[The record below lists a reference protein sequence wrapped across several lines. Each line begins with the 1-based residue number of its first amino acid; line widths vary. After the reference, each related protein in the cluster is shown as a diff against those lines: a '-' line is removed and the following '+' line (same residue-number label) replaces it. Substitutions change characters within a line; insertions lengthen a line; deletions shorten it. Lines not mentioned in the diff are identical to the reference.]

1 MLSGKHLIDGS
12 WVEGGGTF
20 QTVSP
25 ATGEVLQAAVFDADE
40 ATVALAAEAA
50 ERAFFA
56 YSSTSVAERAGFLR
70 QIADEIEARGN
81 ALTEIAGKET
91 ALPDMRLNGERGRT
105 AGQLRLFADWIEE
118 GSCFDARIDRAMPDR
133 QPLPKPDVRL
143 VLKPLGPVGVFGAS
157 NFPLAFST
165 AGGDTAAAL
174 AAGCPVVVKG
184 HPAHAGTAEI
194 VADAIKAAIE
204 KTGMPSGTFGLVQ
217 GASQASGKALVTHP
231 LIKAIG
237 FTGSLRGGR
246 ALFDLAVS
254 RPEPIPFYGELG
266 SINPT
271 FILPAALSARG
282 NEIAT
287 GWAQSLTMGV
297 GQFCTNP
304 GLVVAVEGPHL
315 DAFLADASKALGD
328 VSAQTMLTAG
338 IAKAYTSAIAEREAS
353 GKVSVKVKGAAAG
366 GACDAAPVVFE
377 VTSDIWLENPA
388 LHDEVFGPAA
398 VVVRCPDLNAMQEV
412 AAGLEGQLTATF
424 IMDDGDLD
432 AVKSLLP
439 VVERK
444 VGRLIRNNFPTGV
457 EVCHSMMHGGP
468 YPASTDVRS
477 TSVGTKAIERF
488 LRPVAYQN
496 FLQDMLPA
504 PLLDQAG
511 TPQLDDGQRK
521 TR

>member
-1 MLSGKHLIDGS
+1 MLTGKHLIDGA
-12 WVEGGGTF
+12 WVTGGGTF
-20 QTVSP
+20 KTVSP
-25 ATGEVLQAAVFDADE
+25 ATGETLQAVVHDADAE
-40 ATVALAAEAA
+40 TVAKAAEAA
-50 ERAFFA
+50 ESAFAA
-56 YSSTSVAERAGFLR
+56 YSTTSVAARAAFLR
-70 QIADEIEARGN
+70 AIADEIEARG
-81 ALTEIAGKET
+81 ADLTKTGCAET
-91 ALPDMRLNGERGRT
+91 ALPEMRLNGERGRT
-105 AGQLRLFADWIEE
+105 TGQLRLFADWIEE

-133 QPLPKPDVRL
+133 APLPRPDIRL
-143 VLKPLGPVGVFGAS
+143 MLKPIGPVGVFGAS

-165 AGGDTAAAL
+165 AGGDTASAL

-194 VADAIKAAIE
+194 VAEAIRVAIE

-217 GASQASGKALVTHP
+217 GASQASGGALVTHP

-266 SINPT
+266 SVNPT
-271 FILPAALSARG
+271 FLMPHALASRG
-282 NEIAT
+282 SEIAA

-304 GLVVAVEGPHL
+304 GLVIGLDGPDL
-315 DAFLADASKALGD
+315 DAFLSDACKALGD
-328 VSAQTMLTAG
+328 VPAQTMLTAG
-338 IAKAYTSAIAEREAS
+338 IAKAYAAAVSEREA
-353 GKVSVKVKGAAAG
+353 GAKASVKMKGTDAG

-377 VTSDIWLENPA
+377 VASDVWLANPA

-398 VVVRCPDLNAMQEV
+398 VVVRCSDADAVKKV
-412 AAGLEGQLTATF
+412 AEALEGQLTATF
-424 IMDDGDLD
+424 MMDDEDLA
-432 AVKSLLP
+432 AVTPLLP

-444 VGRLIRNNFPTGV
+444 AGRISRNNFPTGV
-457 EVCHSMMHGGP
+457 EVCHAMMHGGP

-496 FLQDMLPA
+496 FLQDMLPDA
-504 PLLDQAG
+504 LKDDAKTPRLDN
-511 TPQLDDGQRK
+511 GQHV
-521 TR
+521 